1 MTGLREKNLKIFNK
15 DAYKACEAKNHD
27 ISINLFNVQCLLEAK
42 LPHERMNKTLY
53 QSKMK

>member
-42 LPHERMNKTLY
+42 LPHERMNKKLY